1 MIETFVEALARHARE
16 QPLRLAL
23 ADDRVRL
30 KWREVAEWVESA
42 AGGLAAQAGSR
53 RAAVLGWL
61 PNAPEWYLL
70 RWACERAGLLWVP
83 VSANQGVRE
92 ITFIISRVRPALLV
106 TCAHFRQRDYVRE
119 ADGACREAGLDVT
132 RIVVPEHSLLRLDG
146 PRSDATSATRL
157 PEEAHLLATTG
168 SEGTPK
174 LCAYTLEAAAERGHA
189 QAKLLKMT
197 RDDIVVALS
206 AGTGPG
212 KTPWLAAPLV
222 GATIVATPIF
232 RPEQALELAEAERAT
247 MVCGTPAQ
255 LVMMLPHLGLFDLSS
270 VRVWYTAGSVL
281 PAGLADELEG
291 RTKGV
296 VLSVYGATDFGG
308 WASPD
313 LDDTAAVRH
322 RTVGRPLGGT
332 EFRIVDPAGH
342 EVPRGHAGEILG
354 RGRCCV
360 SGYYGDPDLTQE
372 RWRDGWFRTGDIGR
386 LDEEGNLVI
395 LGRTRDLI
403 IRGGENITP
412 MEIETLLGTHPAVA
426 QLAVVAVPDSLLG
439 ERVCACVVPAPGP
452 PPTLEMLREHL
463 RAQGVAHYKLP
474 ERLIILS
481 TLPMVGDKID
491 RLGLAAR
498 AAAEASVTLENGQRD
513 ATSFDN
519 CVSGRSL
526 DS

>member
-16 QPLRLAL
+16 QPLGLAIE
-23 ADDRVRL
+23 DGRVRL

-42 AGGLAAQAGSR
+42 AGSLAAQAGPR

-61 PNAPEWYLL
+61 PNAAEWYLL

-92 ITFIISRVRPALLV
+92 ITFILSRVRPALLV
-106 TCAHFRQRDYVRE
+106 TCANFRQRDYMRE

-132 RIVVPEHSLLRLDG
+132 RIVVPEHAPLSLDG
-146 PRSDATSATRL
+146 PRLDATSATRL
-157 PEEAHLLATTG
+157 PEDAHLLATTG

-174 LCAYTLEAAAERGHA
+174 LCPYTLEAAAERGHA
-189 QAKLLKMT
+189 QAELLKMT
-197 RDDIVVALS
+197 RDDVVVALS
-206 AGTGPG
+206 TGTGPG

-222 GATIVATPIF
+222 GATIVAMPIF
-232 RPEQALELAEAERAT
+232 RPELALALAQAARAT
-247 MVCGTPAQ
+247 IVCGTPAQ
-255 LVMMLPHLGLFDLSS
+255 FAMMLPHLALFDLPSL
-270 VRVWYTAGSVL
+270 RVWYTAGSVL
-281 PAGLADELEG
+281 PPGLAEELEA

-308 WASPD
+308 WAAPD
-313 LDDTAAVRH
+313 LDDTPAVRH
-322 RTVGRPLGGT
+322 HTVGHPRGGT
-332 EFRIVDPAGH
+332 EFRFVDQAGRDL
-342 EVPRGHAGEILG
+342 PRGDVGEMLG
-354 RGRCCV
+354 GGTCCV
-360 SGYYGDPDLTQE
+360 SGYYGDPDLTRE

-386 LDEEGNLVI
+386 LDEHGNLVI

-412 MEIETLLGTHPAVA
+412 AEIETLLRTHPTVA
-426 QLAVVAVPDSLLG
+426 QLAVVPVPDSLLG

-463 RAQGVAHYKLP
+463 RAEGVAHYKFP

-481 TLPMVGDKID
+481 ALPMVGDKID

-498 AAAEASVTLENGQRD
+498 AAAEASVTLERAGRR
-513 ATSFDN
+513 S
-519 CVSGRSL
+519 SGGSL
-526 DS
+526 DSR